1 MSDRNVKDYLHF
13 AGCCDVV
20 SKGIRWGSG
29 RGGSRVAV
37 CVSIQRVSPFKVSL
51 NTKVSRYQ
59 YHTLAAKR
67 EPLTSDLGNL
77 SSASLII

>member
-1 MSDRNVKDYLHF
+1 MIEMSRIIFTLRGVAMSYQ
-13 AGCCDVV
+13 
-20 SKGIRWGSG
+20 RGSG

-51 NTKVSRYQ
+51 NTKVSRYL